1 MNSWT
6 STTPL
11 ATFLTMA
18 CLAVIIS
25 QRAPDCL
32 ISGKYRARRTIRQL
46 TSNRE
51 YLESAKAR
59 DGSYRGGI
67 EAGSPSSTTTDA
79 NGETTAPATAT
90 ATEGEEVTWC
100 ERRCGATI
108 ARQWS
113 QLLDFYYRTMLH
125 RRRLAIIA
133 IK

>member
-1 MNSWT
+1 MVF
-6 STTPL
+6 L
-11 ATFLTMA
+11 AY
-18 CLAVIIS
+18 IIS

-32 ISGKYRARRTIRQL
+32 LSGKYRARRTIKQL

-67 EAGSPSSTTTDA
+67 EGGTPSTSAPVTEEE
-79 NGETTAPATAT
+79 ET
-90 ATEGEEVTWC
+90 TWC
-100 ERRCGATI
+100 ERRCGAAT
-108 ARQWS
+108 ARRWS
-113 QLLDFYYRTMLH
+113 QFLDFYYRTMLH